1 MTGAG
6 GVGAMRLITK
16 AQDIESL
23 LQREK
28 VARISETDEVLCKIH
43 ARTYSCPKQPT
54 LPYIPFVHHQD
65 IARLNLLLIRRLRRH
80 LLPQEKA

>member
-6 GVGAMRLITK
+6 GVGAMRLMTK

-28 VARISETDEVLCKIH
+28 VARVSETEGERVYQIIQAVYDLG
-43 ARTYSCPKQPT
+43 
-54 LPYIPFVHHQD
+54 
-65 IARLNLLLIRRLRRH
+65 
-80 LLPQEKA
+80 